1 MKLSKTDRHLF
12 MFLSTANI
20 SQIKTIINTLNLRQQ
35 KILIEIIYNIL
46 QGVVPVTT
54 GEKTK
59 LFSLKKNIR
68 NIIAN
73 SLSTRQRRTRLLKIV
88 VLIPML
94 TKIFFKYESGN
105 DFIV

>member
-1 MKLSKTDRHLF
+1 

-46 QGVVPVTT
+46 QGVVPVIT

>member
-1 MKLSKTDRHLF
+1 

-20 SQIKTIINTLNLRQQ
+20 SQIKAIINTLNLRQK

-73 SLSTRQRRTRLLKIV
+73 SLSTRTRLLKIV

>member
-1 MKLSKTDRHLF
+1 

-20 SQIKTIINTLNLRQQ
+20 SQIKAIINTLNLRQQ
-35 KILIEIIYNIL
+35 KILLEIIYNIL

-73 SLSTRQRRTRLLKIV
+73 SLSTRTRLLKIV

-94 TKIFFKYESGN
+94 TKIFLKYESGN

>member
-1 MKLSKTDRHLF
+1 

-20 SQIKTIINTLNLRQQ
+20 SQIKAIINTLNLRQQ

-46 QGVVPVTT
+46 QGVVPVIT

-73 SLSTRQRRTRLLKIV
+73 SLSTRQRRIRLLKIV

>member
-1 MKLSKTDRHLF
+1 

-20 SQIKTIINTLNLRQQ
+20 SQIKAIINTLNLRQQ
-35 KILIEIIYNIL
+35 KILLEIIYNIL

-73 SLSTRQRRTRLLKIV
+73 SLSTRTRLLKIV

>member
-20 SQIKTIINTLNLRQQ
+20 SQIKAIINTLNLRQQ

-73 SLSTRQRRTRLLKIV
+73 SLSTRTRLLKIV

-94 TKIFFKYESGN
+94 TKIFFKYESGK
-105 DFIV
+105 